1 MPCARDLAAVF
12 FQKMLHD
19 LRFALRMMA
28 KSPGFVAVAALALA
42 LGIATATT
50 MFTFYNALLVRPLPF
65 ITDESSLLRL
75 RVYNVRTP
83 EDDFDFSIPDFH
95 DIRRQ
100 SQTLSGALTTWNRTY
115 ILGTN
120 DRPDRALGAWI
131 TADGFQTLGVQPEL
145 GRLFRP
151 EEGKPGAP
159 EVVILSHSL
168 WQRAYGGQAD
178 ILGQVV
184 TLNAKPVTVIG
195 VMPEGFGFPGTNAL
209 WQPFP
214 DDQQSSEDNR
224 GAHGWPVWARMKPG
238 VTLDQVQAELDML
251 GTRLEKDHPSSN
263 SNLCFRAFLAHD
275 EASRHE
281 KRPVILM
288 MGAVLAVLLI
298 ACGNVANLLLARA
311 ATRSREIAVRA
322 ALGAGRGRL
331 IRQVLT
337 ESLLLGLLGGTLGLL
352 LTFWET
358 DFILSFIPVEIP
370 FWIRFETDWHVLT
383 FAFAATLGASLCF
396 GIFPAL
402 QSSRPDLTH
411 ELKDG
416 ARGGTGSGRAQRVR
430 NALVVAQLALTL
442 VLLVVAGLMSRSFLK
457 LQNLDTGLDAR
468 GVLTFRSGI
477 PFTMEKDEKVALKF
491 FEDAERNL
499 RESPGVGSA
508 GWMSYLPVQDN
519 TNDNAFA
526 VEGRPEPKPGDRPFA
541 LNRSATP
548 GVFPTLRIPLR
559 RGRLFNEH
567 DRADQPPVMVVD
579 EAFVR
584 KFFPSQEAL
593 GRRIALGGP
602 EEGDKRKWVTI
613 VGVVGDIKQRPT
625 AREPEPN
632 MWFPLAQHPD
642 NFSSAVV
649 RVAGDPASYAKAA
662 QAAVVAAR
670 PGTPIYQVLPMTK
683 VASDTLWKERFFGG
697 LFVSFAGL
705 ALFLAALG
713 IYGVMA
719 YSVAQRTQ
727 EIGVRLA
734 LGAQPG
740 ALVQMIL
747 RQGAKLVGLGLAAG
761 FVLAWFA
768 AQLLT
773 KLLYGIDPH
782 DPPTFA
788 GVPLLLALVALAAC
802 LLPAHRA
809 TKVDPMV
816 ALRSE

>member
-1 MPCARDLAAVF
+1 M
-12 FQKMLHD
+12 FQD
-19 LRFALRMMA
+19 IRYAGRMMA
-28 KSPGFVAVAALALA
+28 KSPGFVLVAALALA

-65 ITDESSLLRL
+65 IANESSFLRL
-75 RVYNVRTP
+75 RVYNLRTP
-83 EDDFDFSIPDFH
+83 EDDFDFSVPDFH

-100 SQTLSGALTTWNRTY
+100 VTTLSGAVTTWNRTY
-115 ILGTN
+115 ILGTR
-120 DRPDRALGAWI
+120 DRPERALGTWI
-131 TADGFQTLGVQPEL
+131 TVDGFRTLGTQPEL

-151 EEGKPGAP
+151 EESKPGAP
-159 EVVILSHSL
+159 EVVILSHGL
-168 WQRAYGGQAD
+168 WQRSYGGRAD
-178 ILGQVV
+178 ILGQVI
-184 TLNAKPVTVIG
+184 TLNTKPVTVVG
-195 VMPEGFGFPGTNAL
+195 VMPEGFGFPGVNAL

-214 DDQQSSEDNR
+214 DDTMAGEDNR

-238 VTLDQVQAELDML
+238 ATLEQVQAELDTL
-251 GTRLEKDHPSSN
+251 GARLERDHRNTN
-263 SNLCFRAFLAHD
+263 SNLRFRAYLAHD

-281 KRPVILM
+281 KRPVTLM
-288 MGAVLAVLLI
+288 LGAVLAVLLI

-337 ESLLLGLLGGTLGLL
+337 ESLLLGLLGGALGLL
-352 LTFWET
+352 LTFWEI
-358 DFILSFIPVEIP
+358 DFVLSFIPVEIP
-370 FWIRFETDWHVLT
+370 FWIRFETDWRVLT
-383 FAFAATLGASLCF
+383 FAVLTTLGSSLSF

-402 QSSRPDLTH
+402 QSSHPDLTH

-430 NALVVAQLALTL
+430 SALVVAQLALTL
-442 VLLVVAGLMSRSFLK
+442 VLLVVAGLMARSFLK
-457 LQNLDTGLDAR
+457 LQNLDTGIEAR

-477 PFTMEKDEKVALKF
+477 PPTIEPEGKVALKF

-499 RESPGVGSA
+499 RETPGVESA
-508 GWMSYLPVQDN
+508 GWLSYLPVQDN
-519 TNDNAFA
+519 TNDNSFA
-526 VEGRPEPKPGDRPFA
+526 VEGRPEPKPGERPFA

-548 GVFPTLRIPLR
+548 GVFPTLRIPLK
-559 RGRLFNEH
+559 RGRLFDAH
-567 DRADQPPVMVVD
+567 DRADQPRVLVVD

-584 KFFPSQEAL
+584 KFFPGEDPL
-593 GRRIALGGP
+593 GRRIGLGGP
-602 EEGDKRKWVTI
+602 EDGDKRKWCTI
-613 VGVVGDIKQRPT
+613 VGVVGDVKQRPT

-632 MWFPLAQHPD
+632 MWFPLAQGSD
-642 NFSSAVV
+642 NFASAVV
-649 RVAGDPASYAKAA
+649 RVSGDPAGYAKAA
-662 QAAVVAAR
+662 QDAVVAAR
-670 PGTPIYQVLPMTK
+670 PGTPIYQVQPMTK
-683 VASDTLWKERFFGG
+683 VASDTLWSQRFFGG

-740 ALVQMIL
+740 DLVQMIL
-747 RQGAKLVGLGLAAG
+747 RQGARLVGLGLAAG
-761 FVLAWFA
+761 FVVAWFTT
-768 AQLLT
+768 QLLA

-788 GVPLLLALVALAAC
+788 GVPLLLALVAFAAC
-802 LLPAHRA
+802 WFPSRRA
-809 TKVDPMV
+809 TKVDPME